1 MREKVKAAAKKEK
14 IKAFSFKDIDL
25 SIVFISIFLS
35 ILCLIFVYSA
45 LAFESSET
53 KTFLNIIKVNFR
65 DRTLLKSIFFTIVG
79 LVIMFF
85 VAGFNVKSLKESSP
99 LLYSILTNPF
109 IYYIVSCSFF
119 VFIEIMKSIGGESGG
134 EDAKSAIVGKGFL
147 IKANGAYRWINIPGL
162 NISFQPS
169 EIAKLLLIIAFALAI
184 YNAGMSLEMK
194 RGILLFLAVA
204 VVPTYMIFE
213 FSSDL
218 SSAIVVFLI
227 IYAMIIVASPNVKNT
242 ITIAAILLLAAFI
255 ALIVIVSI
263 NHGKE
268 EQDIHPYQ
276 AKRIMAWLYP
286 EDYPASADQ
295 TNQAMYAIGSGG
307 YFGEGIG
314 NSMQKIKKL
323 PEAQNDMIFALICEE
338 LGLVGGVSV
347 ILLYLVLLARMYMIA
362 MNTDDLLDR
371 MIVVGVL
378 AHIALQ
384 VIINVCVVTRL
395 FPNTGLPLPLISAG
409 GSSIVFMYIEIGLV
423 LNIGKFIE
431 RR

>member
-1 MREKVKAAAKKEK
+1 MRENTKAIDSKEK
-14 IKAFSFKDIDL
+14 IKSFSVKDIDI

-45 LAFESSET
+45 LAFEPSET
-53 KTFLNIIKVNFR
+53 KTFLNFIKVNFS
-65 DRTLLKSIFFTIVG
+65 DRTLLKSIIFTIVG
-79 LVIMFF
+79 LAVMFL
-85 VAGFNVKSLKESSP
+85 VASFNVKSLKDTHP
-99 LLYSILTNPF
+99 GFYSLITNPL
-109 IYYIVSCSFF
+109 IYYLISCGFF
-119 VFIEIMKSIGGESGG
+119 IFIEIMKGVGNDSGG
-134 EDAKSAIVGKGFL
+134 EGAKSAIVGKGFL
-147 IKANGAYRWINIPGL
+147 IKANGAYRWINIPGI

-184 YNAGMSLEMK
+184 CNAGMSLAHK
-194 RGILLFLAVA
+194 RGILIFLAA
-204 VVPTYMIFE
+204 ALVPTFLIFE
-213 FSSDL
+213 CSSDL

-227 IYAMIIVASPNVKNT
+227 IYTMTIVAGPNIKNT
-242 ITIAAILLLAAFI
+242 LTILLII
-255 ALIVIVSI
+255 AVAGLLIFGII
-263 NHGKE
+263 IFANHGKE
-268 EQDIHPYQ
+268 EADIHPYQ

-347 ILLYLVLLARMYMIA
+347 ILLYLVLIFRMYMIA

-371 MIVVGVL
+371 MIVVGVI

-409 GSSIVFMYIEIGLV
+409 GSSIVFMYAEIGLV

-431 RR
+431 RK